1 MACTG
6 VVYCW
11 GSGLAV
17 STARSLWSTHFNLG
31 GFVGLGNCRIL
42 LSVAGFAGL
51 GAGRILLSVAGFLAL
66 GACPILLSVG
76 GFLAL
81 GACPILLSVGGFL
94 ALGAGPILLS
104 VGGFAVP
111 VLSGSVMVGTATFLL
126 TFDPHLSV
134 YEGALHT

>member
-6 VVYCW
+6 VVYRW
-11 GSGLAV
+11 GSRLAV

-51 GAGRILLSVAGFLAL
+51 GAGR
-66 GACPILLSVG
+66 ILLSVG